1 MKIRLNQI
9 PSDGIVLEEKISPG
23 ELDLNTE
30 DIKVYSPIKVK
41 AEIYRISNAVTV
53 NLLVSA
59 QITTECG
66 RCLKETNID
75 LNKIIKLNYQV
86 DSQEQ
91 YLDLDQDIREELIL
105 EYPLRSLCKPDCKG
119 LCPKCGKSLN
129 EGGCSC
135 GST

>member
-9 PSDGIVLEEKISPG
+9 PSDGIVIEEKVSPG
-23 ELDLNTE
+23 ELDLSTE
-30 DIKVYSPIKVK
+30 EVKISSPIKVR
-41 AEIYRISNAVTV
+41 AEIHRISNAVTV
-53 NLLVSA
+53 NLDILARVN
-59 QITTECG
+59 TECG
-66 RCLKETNID
+66 RCLKDTSID
-75 LNKIIKLNYQV
+75 LNKKITLNYQV
-86 DSQEQ
+86 DSQEH

-105 EYPLRSLCKPDCKG
+105 EYPLQVFCKPDCKG